1 MFRYES
7 KAGRRITLKN
17 IIKKTYNDYME
28 YHAKAK
34 KFLENAPEGRL
45 SLHRKNG
52 HSYYYQKLADGKVK
66 YLNKKEKVLLSA
78 LAQKSY
84 YEKIVQNLDEKML
97 LLKPLLQSYETDIDD
112 VYESL
117 SEEKRNLVTPIKQTD
132 KQKIEAWQ
140 NERVTTY
147 NEYPEA
153 LRFHTQRGELVR
165 SKSELMIADYL
176 YKNADILDYR
186 YEQELTLN
194 NQRETITIHP
204 DFKIFNLKTG
214 QIFYWEHAG
223 KMDEMK
229 YVNGFMRKIALY
241 SSNGFTI
248 GKDVIITFEDSS
260 HPLDTLQIR
269 QALSIILGE

>member
-1 MFRYES
+1 
-7 KAGRRITLKN
+7 
-17 IIKKTYNDYME
+17 ME
-28 YHAKAK
+28 YYGKAK
-34 KFLENAPEGRL
+34 KYLDKAPMGRL
-45 SLHRKNG
+45 SLHRKNR
-52 HSYYYQKLADGKVK
+52 HVYYYQKVVDITGKQK
-66 YLNKKEKVLLSA
+66 KRYLNKKEQTLISA
-78 LAQKSY
+78 LAQKGY
-84 YEKIVQNLDEKML
+84 YEKIVQHVEEKMSL
-97 LLKPLLQSYETDIDD
+97 LELLLQSYENDIDD
-112 VYESL
+112 IYEEL
-117 SEEKRNLVTPIKQTD
+117 SEEKRNLVTPIKQTF

-140 NERVTTY
+140 NEQVTTY
-147 NEYPEA
+147 SEYPEA

-176 YKNADILDYR
+176 YKNADTLEYR

-214 QIFYWEHAG
+214 RTFYWEHAG

-229 YVNGFMRKIALY
+229 YVNGFMKKMALY

-248 GKDVIITFEDSS
+248 GKDVIITFEDLS

>member
-1 MFRYES
+1 
-7 KAGRRITLKN
+7 
-17 IIKKTYNDYME
+17 ME
-28 YHAKAK
+28 YYGKAK
-34 KFLENAPEGRL
+34 KYLDKAPMGRL

-52 HSYYYQKLADGKVK
+52 HVYYYQKVVDITGKQK
-66 YLNKKEKVLLSA
+66 KRYLNKKEQTLICA

-84 YEKIVQNLDEKML
+84 YEKIVQHVEEKMSL
-97 LLKPLLQSYETDIDD
+97 LELLLQSYENDIDD
-112 VYESL
+112 IYEEL
-117 SEEKRNLVTPIKQTD
+117 SEEKRNLVTPIKQTF

-140 NERVTTY
+140 NEQVTTY
-147 NEYPEA
+147 SEYPEA

-176 YKNADILDYR
+176 YKNADTLEYR

-214 QIFYWEHAG
+214 RTFYWEHAG

-229 YVNGFMRKIALY
+229 YVNGFMKKMALY

-248 GKDVIITFEDSS
+248 GKDVIITFEDLS